1 MRSTSALR
9 TGCEE
14 SSTPFQGA
22 PLSFEYIPAR
32 LRRARILYSVTLH
45 KIKAVRNFAFL
56 CFLSFSYTAFAFSG
70 SELADSAMRKDT
82 QSVRTLL
89 KQNADPNAPQSDGT
103 TALHWAA
110 RWDDVDIAAALIRAG
125 ANPQAVNRDG
135 ATPMFLA
142 TLNGSAAMID
152 TLLKAGA
159 DVNAPVLSRGE
170 TALMM
175 AARTGRLDPM

>member
-1 MRSTSALR
+1 MRSTSAPR

-22 PLSFEYIPAR
+22 TLSFEYIPAR

-45 KIKAVRNFAFL
+45 KIKAVLNIVL
-56 CFLSFSYTAFAFSG
+56 FLSFSYTAFAFSG

-125 ANPQAVNRDG
+125 AN
-135 ATPMFLA
+135 
-142 TLNGSAAMID
+142 
-152 TLLKAGA
+152 
-159 DVNAPVLSRGE
+159 
-170 TALMM
+170 
-175 AARTGRLDPM
+175 